1 MRSAL
6 DFGFSASTV
15 PKKKLLLQALKSSL
29 KS

>member
-1 MRSAL
+1 MRGAL

>member
-1 MRSAL
+1 MRGAL

-15 PKKKLLLQALKSSL
+15 PEKKLLLQALKSSL